1 MAWLQMLI
9 RAHVAANT
17 AVQTPLGGP
26 LSDAELQE
34 GLMAGFGARARRK
47 HIQRHA
53 ARSGGRNGLQQVGLD
68 NSQERVSR
76 PQDGVVSDSATSADE
91 QQALSSTYNAS
102 INCSGACKP
111 ASSIENVHHQ
121 RLDMQAGRSVF
132 EGCNVEDTWG
142 EAVQLDSSTPVEAEL
157 EVQACEQTSPSKANL
172 GMIAA
177 EGQNGRNL
185 VADLGRGGNFWH
197 GER

>member
-1 MAWLQMLI
+1 MAWLQMLV

-26 LSDAELQE
+26 LSVAELQE

-53 ARSGGRNGLQQVGLD
+53 ARSGGRNGLQQVVPN

-76 PQDGVVSDSATSADE
+76 PQDGFVSDSATSADE
-91 QQALSSTYNAS
+91 KQALSSTNNAS

-121 RLDMQAGRSVF
+121 RSDMQAGRSVF
-132 EGCNVEDTWG
+132 EGCKAEYTWG
-142 EAVQLDSSTPVEAEL
+142 EAVQLDSITPLEAEL
-157 EVQACEQTSPSKANL
+157 EVQPCEQTSPSKADL

-177 EGQNGRNL
+177 GGQNGRTS